1 MTCGLGPQTI
11 GMLKQIMTGVRKGQK
26 GRTRRGRG
34 TTSSDALGA
43 RKSAP
48 SSPSDSPSWRIG
60 RPKGTAMQRVYS
72 QVREDIIGLR
82 LPPGADLDE
91 SSLEARFGVS
101 RTPVRE
107 ALIRLASD
115 GLIVLLPNR
124 GARITHIDI
133 SDVPQLFEAL
143 ELCQRAAT
151 RWAAERRLPADISE
165 LRTANQAFLD
175 AAKNNDS
182 DRMGEANKDFHMV
195 IGRLCGNRYF
205 ESLYSSLLAVS
216 LRLART
222 AFAYAPRSAETHEGY
237 YMEVVRQHDAMIQ
250 AIENKDA
257 DEAETLAR
265 IHTDLFRDRI
275 DRYLNSNL
283 ANDIILSTRA

>member
-1 MTCGLGPQTI
+1 MAGAG
-11 GMLKQIMTGVRKGQK
+11 K
-26 GRTRRGRG
+26 GRRSGRRGSRAP
-34 TTSSDALGA
+34 SLDATGL
-43 RKSAP
+43 RKDAP
-48 SSPSDSPSWRIG
+48 SSSTEPSRQLRIG
-60 RPKGTAMQRVYS
+60 RPKGTGMQRVYA

-82 LPPGADLDE
+82 LSPGADLDE
-91 SSLEARFGVS
+91 ASLEERFGVS

-107 ALIRLASD
+107 ALIRLASE

-124 GARITHIDI
+124 GARVTHIDI

-143 ELCQRAAT
+143 ELCQRAT
-151 RWAAERRLPADISE
+151 IRWAAARRTPEDIAE
-165 LRTANQAFLD
+165 LRAVNQQFLE
-175 AAKNNDS
+175 AAKNGDS
-182 DRMGEANKDFHMV
+182 DQMGEANKEFHMT

-222 AFAYAPRSAETHEGY
+222 AFAYAPRSGEAHESY

-250 AIENKDA
+250 AVENKDA
-257 DEAETLAR
+257 DEAEKLAR

-275 DRYLNSNL
+275 NRYVNSNL
-283 ANDIILSTRA
+283 AGGIALGSRA

>member
-1 MTCGLGPQTI
+1 
-11 GMLKQIMTGVRKGQK
+11 
-26 GRTRRGRG
+26 
-34 TTSSDALGA
+34 
-43 RKSAP
+43 
-48 SSPSDSPSWRIG
+48 
-60 RPKGTAMQRVYS
+60 MQRVYA
-72 QVREDIIGLR
+72 QIREDIIGLR

-124 GARITHIDI
+124 GARVTHIDI

-143 ELCQRAAT
+143 ELCQRAT
-151 RWAAERRLPADISE
+151 IRWAAARRTPADVAE
-165 LRTANQAFLD
+165 LRAANQSFLN
-175 AAKNNDS
+175 AAKENDS
-182 DRMGEANKDFHMV
+182 DRMGESNKDFHMV

-222 AFAYAPRSAETHEGY
+222 AFAYAPRSAEAHEGY
-237 YMEVVRQHDAMIQ
+237 YMEVVRQHEAMIQ
-250 AIENKDA
+250 AIENKNA
-257 DEAETLAR
+257 DEAESLAR
-265 IHTDLFRDRI
+265 VHTDLFRDRI
-275 DRYLNSNL
+275 NRYLNSNL
-283 ANDIILSTRA
+283 AGGITLATSA

>member
-1 MTCGLGPQTI
+1 MAR
-11 GMLKQIMTGVRKGQK
+11 TGNSQK
-26 GRTRRGRG
+26 GRRGRVRR
-34 TTSSDALGA
+34 TTSSGITGI
-43 RKSAP
+43 RKAVIPPSAATP
-48 SSPSDSPSWRIG
+48 SPTWRIG
-60 RPKGTAMQRVYS
+60 RPKGTGMQRVYA

-91 SSLEARFGVS
+91 SGLEERFGVS

-124 GARITHIDI
+124 GARVTHIDI

-143 ELCQRAAT
+143 ELCQRAT
-151 RWAAERRLPADISE
+151 IRWAAVRRTPSGVVE
-165 LRTANQAFLD
+165 LRTANQRFQE
-175 AAKNNDS
+175 AAQNGDS
-182 DRMGEANKDFHMV
+182 ERMGETNKEFHMI

-222 AFAYAPRSAETHEGY
+222 AFAYAPRSDDAHKGY
-237 YMEVVRQHDAMIQ
+237 FMEVVRQHDVMIQ
-250 AIENKDA
+250 AIENGNA
-257 DEAETLAR
+257 DEAESLAR
-265 IHTDLFRDRI
+265 VHTDLFRDRI
-275 DRYLNSNL
+275 NRYLNSNL
-283 ANDIILSTRA
+283 AGSVTLDSIA

>member
-1 MTCGLGPQTI
+1 MTPAS
-11 GMLKQIMTGVRKGQK
+11 K
-26 GRTRRGRG
+26 GRRTRGGRGRPAASPG
-34 TTSSDALGA
+34 ASPSSDAAPRPA
-43 RKSAP
+43 RV
-48 SSPSDSPSWRIG
+48 G
-60 RPKGTAMQRVYS
+60 RPKGTGMQRVYA
-72 QVREDIIGLR
+72 QVREDIIALR

-91 SSLEARFGVS
+91 AGLEQRFGVS

-143 ELCQRAAT
+143 ELCQRAT
-151 RWAAERRLPADISE
+151 IRWAAARRTPEGVAE
-165 LRTANQAFLD
+165 LRAANQRFLE
-175 AAKNNDS
+175 AAKNGDS
-182 DRMGEANKDFHMV
+182 ERMGEANKEFHAV

-222 AFAYAPRSAETHEGY
+222 AFAYAPQSGEAYEGY
-237 YMEVVRQHDAMIQ
+237 YMEVVRQHDAMIR
-250 AIENKDA
+250 AIEDKDA
-257 DEAETLAR
+257 DEAEALAR
-265 IHTDLFRDRI
+265 IHTELFRDRVN
-275 DRYLNSNL
+275 RYLNNNL
-283 ANDIILSTRA
+283 AGAIALGSRG

>member
-1 MTCGLGPQTI
+1 MARTGKGPRAR
-11 GMLKQIMTGVRKGQK
+11 GGG
-26 GRTRRGRG
+26 GRAASLTSGRQE
-34 TTSSDALGA
+34 D
-43 RKSAP
+43 AP
-48 SSPSDSPSWRIG
+48 SSSSAAAPQWRIG
-60 RPKGTAMQRVYS
+60 RPKGTGMQRVYA
-72 QVREDIIGLR
+72 QVREDIIALR

-91 SSLEARFGVS
+91 ASLEERFGVS

-143 ELCQRAAT
+143 ELCQRAT
-151 RWAAERRLPADISE
+151 IRWAALRRTQEDITE
-165 LRTANQAFLD
+165 LRAANQQFLE
-175 AAKNNDS
+175 AARNGNS
-182 DRMGEANKDFHMV
+182 ERMGEINKEFHMI
-195 IGRLCGNRYF
+195 IGRICGNRYF

-222 AFAYAPRSAETHEGY
+222 AFAYAPRTGKAHEGY

-250 AIENKDA
+250 AIETRNA
-257 DEAETLAR
+257 DEAEELAR
-265 IHTDLFRDRI
+265 LHTDLFRDRI
-275 DRYLNSNL
+275 NNYLNGNL
-283 ANDIILSTRA
+283 ASGIILGSRA

>member
-1 MTCGLGPQTI
+1 MARAG
-11 GMLKQIMTGVRKGQK
+11 K
-26 GRTRRGRG
+26 GRGARGGRG
-34 TTSSDALGA
+34 SRA
-43 RKSAP
+43 AP
-48 SSPSDSPSWRIG
+48 SEATALRKDAPPSSFTAAAPQWRIG
-60 RPKGTAMQRVYS
+60 RPKGTGMQRVYA

-91 SSLEARFGVS
+91 ASLEQRFGVS

-107 ALIRLASD
+107 ALIRLASE

-124 GARITHIDI
+124 GARVTHIDI

-143 ELCQRAAT
+143 ELCQRAT
-151 RWAAERRLPADISE
+151 IRWAAVRRAPEDIAE
-165 LRTANQAFLD
+165 LRAANRQFLE
-175 AAKNNDS
+175 AAKNGDH
-182 DRMGEANKDFHMV
+182 DRMGEANKEFHMI
-195 IGRLCGNRYF
+195 IGQLCGNRYF

-222 AFAYAPRSAETHEGY
+222 AFAYAPRSGEAHEGY

-250 AIENKDA
+250 AIESKNAEEADA
-257 DEAETLAR
+257 LAR

-275 DRYLNSNL
+275 NRYLNSNL
-283 ANDIILSTRA
+283 ASGIALGSSA